1 MDPPLPGVNGVCHR
15 AMALASVILLPWAA
29 VGLFY
34 LVFMGLAHWHMSAHG
49 AALDDF
55 ERVMAGMTQAEVE
68 AILGQPT
75 SEGTTSR
82 GTNGWA
88 YTRWTWCMV
97 TITFS
102 EDGTVIESV
111 HDH

>member
-1 MDPPLPGVNGVCHR
+1 MCRR
-15 AMALASVILLPWAA
+15 AIALASVFLIPMSA
-29 VGLFY
+29 VGLFF
-34 LVFMGLAHWHMSAHG
+34 LVVMGLGHWHMSAHG
-49 AALDDF
+49 ATLDDF

-68 AILGQPT
+68 AILGRPT
-75 SEGTTSR
+75 SQGTTSR

-97 TITFS
+97 KITFS
-102 EDGTVIESV
+102 EDGTVIASE